1 MDGREAKP
9 DWADLP
15 IALREKI
22 RALLGQPISGAKTV
36 LGGYGPSATLIL
48 RTASGKRFF
57 CKGSHPGQTD
67 IGRAALLRERE
78 NLESFPEL
86 SKFAPAFIGAADHG
100 DWNVIVLECFER
112 VRSVPPWDTASFH
125 AIMTTLAEFHRA
137 TPAQAKERLRSAA
150 GDTLFDLLKHEQGW
164 STLRESAAAREQFVA
179 LFEDAPEARLWIDT
193 HIDTLSSLEAQ
204 ACCIKESL
212 SWIHQDIRSDNLI
225 YGAGGAPKIVD
236 WPYLAYGPTLV
247 DVAFF
252 LPSVAGEGGPAPA
265 EGLKAYQ
272 RMSGLHFD
280 ADEIVTAA
288 ATVAGFF
295 AARAGEPDLPS
306 LPRLRWI
313 QRLQLFPALAWTCD
327 LLKIAPPPRR
337 L

>member
-9 DWADLP
+9 DWTDLP

-22 RALLGQPISGAKTV
+22 RALLGQPISGAETV
-36 LGGYGPSATLIL
+36 HGGFGPSATLIL
-48 RTASGKRFF
+48 RTASGDRVF
-57 CKGSHPGQTD
+57 CKGAHPGQTD
-67 IGRAALLRERE
+67 MGRAALFRERE

-86 SKFAPAFIGAADHG
+86 SRFAPAFIGGADDG
-100 DWNVIVLECFER
+100 DWNVILLECLER
-112 VRSVPPWDTASFH
+112 ARSVPPWDAASFD

-137 TPAQAKERLRSAA
+137 TPAQGKERLRSAT

-164 STLRESAAAREQFVA
+164 STLRESAAARERFVA
-179 LFEDAPEARLWIDT
+179 LFEDPGEARQWFDT
-193 HIDTLSSLEAQ
+193 HVDTLSRLEAQ
-204 ACCIKESL
+204 AGCIKEPQ
-212 SWIHQDIRSDNLI
+212 SWIHRDIRSDNLI
-225 YGAGGAPKIVD
+225 YGRSGVPKIVD

-247 DVAFF
+247 DIAFF

-272 RMSGLHFD
+272 RLSGLHFD
-280 ADEIVTAA
+280 ADEVVTAA

-295 AARAGEPDLPS
+295 AARAGEPDLPL